1 MELLQRLKPAAAS
14 KRASGVSG
22 GGAAGGAPAV
32 PGVQVRLGGAQGLPR
47 GSDAFVVL
55 RLGQLSRAEST
66 VVANSAEPVWDQ
78 TLFLAAPENT
88 AVPLEIHVLDS
99 DLVTSELLGEA
110 AGLDISE
117 LPADGSARPLTVAL
131 LKKGK
136 PRGTLSL
143 TLSRAHQ
150 PLSEVKHGKK
160 AVAAW
165 AVPSAERRVVVE
177 VIRGM
182 DLLAMDVKGKS
193 DPYLILKLN
202 DTKRHTRVCRAT
214 LNPLWQQRF
223 DFALREGAGT
233 LLSVECWDK
242 EFLGKQSIGRIEVD
256 LSELQ
261 PNMVND
267 AWYPLRGEGA
277 HALEDVGAVHLLIS
291 VIDSGLD
298 ITLTK
303 EQRRAVVGSVKC
315 HVVSAR
321 GLRAADFGGSSD
333 PFCEL
338 HLGNARLRTKTAHK
352 SLEPVWDQ
360 VLEMPVRDIFSA
372 LEVSVFDNDSAHSGK
387 QDKHE
392 FLGKVLV
399 PLLEVRNNELV
410 WFALK
415 TEDCLGKSQGE
426 LQLAFRL
433 SYKVPKAYQVAAQ
446 RREPDYMAKPV
457 PFSLRRLANAFNR
470 FHAVNVPVLDMLVAA
485 RDLLNWTGSP
495 WRSLAAAGAWALLCL
510 LFRAWHAP
518 LLLAILLLL
527 RRSRWGKERHRE
539 LRVDRNGLLVTTLDE
554 GGKRQHLHLDLDD
567 DDLDD
572 DEEEGEPEDAPPP
585 EEEHLLKKKQ
595 SRKSIIGQL
604 RVMRSLGKRLQDGVE
619 AIADFEERVKNLTL
633 WAVPLL
639 TLLLLSGC
647 VLATLVLF
655 FLPLNV
661 VLLLVGEWQFA
672 KRYLRKFVWPRSK
685 FHVPITEVVEFVGRA
700 PSDLDKVRLAR
711 LPLPH
716 GRSSASRGKTSAK
729 L

>member
-1 MELLQRLKPAAAS
+1 MLQRLRIPSLEHTS
-14 KRASGVSG
+14 KRGEGQSD
-22 GGAAGGAPAV
+22 V
-32 PGVQVRLGGAQGLPR
+32 PGVLVRLGGAQGLPR
-47 GSDAFVVL
+47 SSDAFVAF
-55 RLGQLSRAEST
+55 RLGDLSRAES
-66 VVANSAEPVWDQ
+66 AIINNSASPVWDE
-78 TLFLAAPENT
+78 TLFLAAPEST
-88 AVPLEIHVLDS
+88 AVPLEVQVLDK

-110 AGLDISE
+110 ADLDISE
-117 LPADGSARPLTVAL
+117 LPADGSARPFTVTL

-136 PRGTLSL
+136 PRGTLSFSL
-143 TLSRAHQ
+143 ARAHQ

-160 AVAAW
+160 GVAAW
-165 AVPSAERRVVVE
+165 AVPSGERRVVVE

-182 DLLAMDVKGKS
+182 DLLAVDAKGKS
-193 DPYLILKLN
+193 DPFLVLKLN
-202 DTKRHTRVCRAT
+202 DAKRHTRVCSAT
-214 LNPLWQQRF
+214 SNPLWQQRF

-233 LLSVECWDK
+233 VLSIECWDK
-242 EFLGKQSIGRIEVD
+242 EFLGKLAIGRSELD
-256 LSELQ
+256 LAKLQ
-261 PNMVND
+261 PNMVNE

-277 HALEDVGAVHLLIS
+277 HAQADVGAVHLLIS

-298 ITLTK
+298 ITLSK
-303 EQRRAVVGSVKC
+303 EQRRAVVGSIKC
-315 HVVSAR
+315 HVVGAR

-338 HLGNARLRTKTAHK
+338 RLGNARLRTKTAHK

-372 LEVSVFDNDSAHSGK
+372 LEVSVYDDDSAHSRK

-410 WFALK
+410 WLALK
-415 TEDCLGKSQGE
+415 SEDCLGKCQGE
-426 LQLAFRL
+426 LQLAFKL

-457 PFSLRRLANAFNR
+457 PFSLRRLSNAFNR
-470 FHAVNVPVLDMLVAA
+470 LHAVNVPVLDALLAA
-485 RDLLNWTGSP
+485 RDLLNWSGSP

-510 LFRAWHAP
+510 LFRAWQAP
-518 LLLAILLLL
+518 LLLALLLLL

-539 LRVDRNGLLVTTLDE
+539 MRVDHNGLLVTTTDE
-554 GGKRQHLHLDLDD
+554 HGKREHLRLDIDE

-572 DEEEGEPEDAPPP
+572 DGEEGEPEDAPSP
-585 EEEHLLKKKQ
+585 EEDHLLKKKR
-595 SRKSIIGQL
+595 SRKSILGQL

-619 AIADFEERVKNLTL
+619 AVADFEERVKNLTL

-647 VLATLVLF
+647 VLLAIVLF

-661 VLLLVGEWQFA
+661 ALLLFGEWQFA

-685 FHVPITEVVEFVGRA
+685 FHVPSTEVVEFVGRS
-700 PSDLDKVRLAR
+700 PTDIDKVRLAR
-711 LPLPH
+711 LPVQH
-716 GRSSASRGKTSAK
+716 GGRASASRGKTSAK